1 MVYSILAY
9 GSAMLK
15 RKAKTVECPS
25 VELGAFVDS
34 MFETMYATKGVGLAA
49 PQIGFSTRVFV
60 VDGSPFADD
69 PANEADAEALKTF
82 KKVFI
87 NAEILE
93 ESGEDWAFEEGCL
106 SIPDLHESVLRKSA
120 LTIKYQ
126 DLQGNWQ
133 QETFTGVCARIIQH
147 EYDHIEGILFTDR
160 LSPLKKRLISGRLKD
175 SASGK
180 VTANYRMKFNVA

>member
-1 MVYSILAY
+1 
-9 GSAMLK
+9 
-15 RKAKTVECPS
+15 
-25 VELGAFVDS
+25 
-34 MFETMYATKGVGLAA
+34 
-49 PQIGFSTRVFV
+49 V
-60 VDGSPFADD
+60 V
-69 PANEADAEALKTF
+69 
-82 KKVFI
+82 
-87 NAEILE
+87 
-93 ESGEDWAFEEGCL
+93 
-106 SIPDLHESVLRKSA
+106 RKSA

-175 SASGK
+175 IASGK